1 MWGWIK
7 VRVGFFEEL
16 GFGIVL
22 DLMAA
27 SQAELR
33 SVIRLR
39 IIKLYVIMQAKYFS
53 DWEVGFVCEEDM
65 IPFSLV
71 AIGVGEWNGKG
82 VK

>member
-1 MWGWIK
+1 
-7 VRVGFFEEL
+7 
-16 GFGIVL
+16 
-22 DLMAA
+22 
-27 SQAELR
+27 
-33 SVIRLR
+33 
-39 IIKLYVIMQAKYFS
+39 MQAKYFS